1 MELLQVGRQSGPTR
15 WKLLQVIRLDL
26 GDLLGFLD
34 GTAAVERLDHMK
46 YYLGFRVGAAV
57 GSELGSC
64 GRTAWLLVY
73 GAETIVDQ

>member
-1 MELLQVGRQSGPTR
+1 MVSWTGLLQ
-15 WKLLQVIRLDL
+15 
-26 GDLLGFLD
+26 
-34 GTAAVERLDHMK
+34 VERLDHMK
-46 YYLGFRVGAAV
+46 YYLGFRVEAAV